1 MIVRDDKDV
10 KLWNL
15 LRSARCGWANNGNG
29 NQESAQG
36 SLARDQANDKLTRES
51 CRADEL
57 TWRATVRE
65 DWVREN
71 SKTSSRPL
79 LGGELDKEGSVSVH
93 NRQSVSRERDA
104 GDQMKERTPAKLP

>member
-1 MIVRDDKDV
+1 MRNDEDV

-29 NQESAQG
+29 NEESAQG
-36 SLARDQANDKLTRES
+36 SLARDQAKDKLTRES
-51 CRADEL
+51 CRANEL

-65 DWVREN
+65 DWVREH
-71 SKTSSRPL
+71 SKTSGRSL
-79 LGGELDKEGSVSVH
+79 LGGELDKEGSVSAH

-104 GDQMKERTPAKLP
+104 GVQMKERTPAKLP

>member
-1 MIVRDDKDV
+1 MRLGEQWEWESGV
-10 KLWNL
+10 
-15 LRSARCGWANNGNG
+15 SAGLPCSRP
-29 NQESAQG
+29 
-36 SLARDQANDKLTRES
+36 ANDKLTRES